1 VNYYII
7 LIIFLSY
14 SAVLFGVSLLTARK
28 AGNKAY
34 FLGNRQSPWPVVAYG
49 MVGASLSGVTFI
61 SIPGWVGSSSFTY
74 LMVVFGYL
82 AGYLVITFVLLP
94 LYYKLNLTSIYTYLQ
109 QRFGFFSHKTGAF
122 FFIISRLIGA
132 SFRMFLVIN
141 VLQLFVFD
149 HIGVPFWVSV
159 LLFLFLITV
168 YSFKGGIKTIVWT
181 DMLQTTFMLAS
192 MFIIINIILKQTGY
206 SLLEMIN
213 MADEQGLSR
222 ILETDWKHDRFYLK
236 QFFSGMFITI
246 VMTGLDQDMMQKN
259 LSCRSLKDAQKN
271 MISLGF
277 ILIPVNLLFLFLG
290 ALLYLYAAHFGIDHP
305 RLSDDLFPT
314 LAFNHFGVF
323 AGVIF
328 FVGLIAAAY
337 SSADSAI
344 TALTTSLSID
354 FLNLE
359 EKRNLTEIK
368 QIKLRYVLHFFITS
382 LVFLTIVLFSL
393 INNQAVI
400 AMLFTIAGYTYG
412 PLLGLFAFGL
422 SSKAA
427 IHDRYVPLIAILSPV
442 LCYVLSQ
449 NSELLLWGYKFGF
462 ELLILNGLLTYA
474 GLWIIR
480 KPQQQTT

>member
-1 VNYYII
+1 MNYYII
-7 LIIFLSY
+7 LIIFISY

-359 EKRNLTEIK
+359 EKGNLTEIK

>member
-1 VNYYII
+1 MNYYII

>member
-1 VNYYII
+1 MNYYII

-14 SAVLFGVSLLTARK
+14 SAVLFGVSLLTSRK

-359 EKRNLTEIK
+359 EKGNLTEIK

>member
-1 VNYYII
+1 MNYYII

-82 AGYLVITFVLLP
+82 AGYLVITYVLLP

-359 EKRNLTEIK
+359 EKGNLTEIK

>member
-1 VNYYII
+1 MNYYII
-7 LIIFLSY
+7 LIIFISY